1 MTLAQVRNRRK
12 KLWEAKYKANASK
25 IQRERD
31 KNRKET
37 WMQIKEALMKE
48 ETK

>member
-1 MTLAQVRNRRK
+1 MTLAQERNRRRK
-12 KLWEAKYKANASK
+12 QWEAEYKANASK

-31 KNRKET
+31 ENRKEI
-37 WMQIKEALMKE
+37 WMQIKKALKE

>member
-1 MTLAQVRNRRK
+1 MTLAQERNRRRK
-12 KLWEAKYKANASK
+12 QWEAEYKSNASK

-31 KNRKET
+31 KKRKEI
-37 WMQIKEALMKE
+37 WMGIKEVLKE